1 MGEDEVAAIRSL
13 IAAGDEDAA
22 FSRLLAGFGWPRGR
36 ALPASELPRWVELIV
51 LFAERRGAPGLAE
64 VAAAVVQDPMSPDQL
79 YELGYALIDAGAPA
93 MAASV
98 LWHCLA
104 LVGDSE
110 EVVCEL
116 VSALECALAYE
127 DALEVLEQHA
137 ALRQRS
143 FLCRYLYGFN
153 AAMAGQLDKTRGVL
167 PQLEAG
173 SEESAGLRR
182 TLAGIVERADHVRGA
197 CPLDARD
204 LRGWHYVLTGG
215 LLTHV
220 SPYGFD
226 EPMRGR
232 YAWLADSLP
241 RLATGIDRLVQLVA
255 PLDLPCVYAPEGR
268 GHAIVA
274 QAVASRLGLTVAPW
288 PVVGV
293 PAPGLVVLYDLADLP
308 PEAVP
313 QLVQRR
319 PGQVLFAHAS
329 PWTVDSPI
337 APDVTT
343 LLYQSLVP
351 PWGPSMVV
359 DPETRAVSNAAP
371 DERDVSAIV
380 SDLLASPGLDE
391 TDLTADQPEAWAA
404 LVARAWPPSPGPR
417 SRLWAGGPVPSSRFL

>member
-1 MGEDEVAAIRSL
+1 MAEDEVVSIRAL
-13 IAAGDEDAA
+13 IAAGDDQAA
-22 FSRLLAGFGWPRGR
+22 FARLIASFGWPRGR
-36 ALPASELPRWVELIV
+36 ALAASELPRWVELIAR
-51 LFAERRGAPGLAE
+51 LAEHRGAPELAE
-64 VAAAVVQDPMSPDQL
+64 IADAVVQDPMSPDRL
-79 YELGYALIDAGAPA
+79 YELGYALIDAGGPA
-93 MAASV
+93 MAATV

-116 VSALECALAYE
+116 VSALESALAYD

-153 AAMAGQLDKTRGVL
+153 AAMAGKLDKTREVL
-167 PQLEAG
+167 PRLQPDS
-173 SEESAGLRR
+173 SETAALQA
-182 TLAGIVERADHVRGA
+182 TLAGIVERADRVRGV

-204 LRGWHYVLTGG
+204 LRGWHYVLSGG
-215 LLTHV
+215 LLSHL

-241 RLATGIDRLVQLVA
+241 RLATGIERLAALVA
-255 PLDLPCVYAPEGR
+255 PLELPCVYAPEGR
-268 GHAIVA
+268 SHAIVA
-274 QAVASRLGLTVAPW
+274 HAVAARLGLTVAPW
-288 PVVGV
+288 PAVGV
-293 PAPGLVVLYDLADLP
+293 PAPGLVVLYDLAELP
-308 PEAVP
+308 PAAVP

-351 PWGPSMVV
+351 PWGASTVV
-359 DPETRAVSNAAP
+359 DPATREVSTSDA
-371 DERDVSAIV
+371 DERDVEAIAR
-380 SDLLASPGLDE
+380 DLLAIPRLDDA
-391 TDLTADQPEAWAA
+391 DLTADQPDAWAA
-404 LVARAWPPSPGPR
+404 LVARTWPPTPGSR